1 MDKDIKNV
9 GKFEDAIRQS
19 ALNEYLYS
27 FYQKDLPLVLEI
39 VDKYIDD
46 NKLTQVNL
54 ADIGGGPGSITQYL
68 KENSKNTD
76 KLTVTCLDSNKE
88 FLVHNHSA
96 DIKIE
101 TDLTEISHVDSWD
114 IGIMR
119 YVLHYNEIADQ
130 IKILKN
136 IRNGLKENGILI
148 NWNVGLENEEHQER
162 IDKILSTN
170 IINERLIRP
179 GTHWD
184 TIEERK
190 EMFKEAGFIAEVR
203 DEYRVE
209 IGEMFKIRYELTDGE
224 FKKLTS
230 FLGDYDFATIK
241 ITVSRKSM

>member
-9 GKFEDAIRQS
+9 GKFEDAIQKS

-27 FYQKDLPLVLEI
+27 FYQKDLPLVLEV
-39 VDKYIDD
+39 VDEYIDD
-46 NKLTQVNL
+46 NKLTQVNV

-68 KENSKNTD
+68 KSNSTNTD

-88 FLVHNHSA
+88 FLDHNHSA

-101 TDLTEISHVDSWD
+101 TDLTEISQVDSWD

-119 YVLHYNEIADQ
+119 YVLQYNEIADQ

-136 IRNGLKENGILI
+136 IHNGLKENGILI

-162 IDKILSTN
+162 VDKILSTN
-170 IINERLIRP
+170 IINERLIRR

-184 TIEERK
+184 TIQERK
-190 EMFKEAGFIAEVR
+190 EMFKEAGFITEVR
-203 DEYRVE
+203 DEHKVE
-209 IGEMFKIRYELTDGE
+209 IGELFKIRYELTDDE
-224 FKKLTS
+224 LKKLKG
-230 FLGDYDFATIK
+230 FLGNYDFAIIK
-241 ITVSRKSM
+241 VTVSKKSM